1 MTKYV
6 RYADIKTHNKFS
18 KMVDVAMT
26 INIDLGMSSN
36 GRINLTALALD
47 SSGSIIS
54 IGKNNYCKSHTHQGR
69 IAGKASLMNN
79 SPDLAEK
86 IFIHAEVDAI
96 TRAFGKIRHGTKNNS
111 NRDQLVHA
119 LIVVRT
125 LRNGDL
131 ADALPCHICRLAI
144 YNAGISKVIHT

>member
-18 KMVDVAMT
+18 KMVDVAVT

-36 GRINLTALALD
+36 GRMNLTALALD

-79 SPDLAEK
+79 NPNLAER

-119 LIVVRT
+119 YRDWETDRKSTRL
-125 LRNGDL
+125 NSS
-131 ADALPCHICRLAI
+131 HITRARMPSS
-144 YNAGISKVIHT
+144 A